1 MQKRLL
7 SLAFAL
13 AFAGTAVV
21 HADETTTEPNV
32 MVVNTVDGQSY
43 RFIITPNPDMT
54 DRPGVGLFCF
64 GSDAMWMDDKSDLN
78 HLDNSLSF
86 SRDEVKHITFET
98 VEPNGIEAMNAD
110 QQRVT
115 FKLQNDK
122 IDVSGLQA
130 GDRIAVAKADGRS
143 VMNLSAA
150 SGGHAVIDLSRQGSG
165 VYVVSV
171 NKSFTFKIM
180 KP

>member
-7 SLAFAL
+7 SIAFAL
-13 AFAGTAVV
+13 SLAGTAVV

-43 RFIITPNPDMT
+43 RFIITPDPDMT

-64 GSDAMWMDDKSDLN
+64 DSDAMWASNELALN
-78 HLDNSLSF
+78 HLDNWLTF
-86 SRDEVKHITFET
+86 KREEVKDITFET
-98 VEPNGIEAMNAD
+98 AASNAIETMKAD

-122 IDVSGLQA
+122 IVVNGLQA

>member
-1 MQKRLL
+1 
-7 SLAFAL
+7 
-13 AFAGTAVV
+13 
-21 HADETTTEPNV
+21 
-32 MVVNTVDGQSY
+32 
-43 RFIITPNPDMT
+43 
-54 DRPGVGLFCF
+54 
-64 GSDAMWMDDKSDLN
+64 
-78 HLDNSLSF
+78 
-86 SRDEVKHITFET
+86 VKHITFET

-143 VMNLSAA
+143 VMNHSAA
-150 SGGHAVIDLSRQGSG
+150 SGGHAVRDLSRQCSG